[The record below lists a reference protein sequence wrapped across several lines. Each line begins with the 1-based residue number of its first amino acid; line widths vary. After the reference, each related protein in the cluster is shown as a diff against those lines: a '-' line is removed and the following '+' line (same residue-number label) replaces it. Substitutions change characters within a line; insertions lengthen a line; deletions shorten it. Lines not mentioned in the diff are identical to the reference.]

1 MVDFTVADVALSW
14 ASSVLAQPLSG
25 GLPSVPSTDDRPL
38 CAGAEHHEARGCW
51 CEDLQM
57 AHMEEGTERN
67 LHSGHMVYM
76 TALTEVGVGA
86 GVRTGGPPARDT
98 TSGPGRRG
106 SASEGM
112 GTRPLRWTCGH
123 SRQERLTSKGTT
135 QVHSH

>member
-1 MVDFTVADVALSW
+1 
-14 ASSVLAQPLSG
+14 
-25 GLPSVPSTDDRPL
+25 
-38 CAGAEHHEARGCW
+38 
-51 CEDLQM
+51 M

-76 TALTEVGVGA
+76 TALMEVGWGQ
-86 GVRTGGPPARDT
+86 GYGRGGPPARDT

-106 SASEGM
+106 RASEGI
-112 GTRPLRWTCGH
+112 GTLPLRWTYGH